1 MVQLLRREMEVAVSE
16 EDYPLAAR
24 LRDHPYMR
32 LSVDMEASRWGA
44 QGAAAASSAHVV
56 HTSPA
61 SIVPLLS
68 AGDSCHAACQAFIWH
83 AMTLLPACCR
93 MRGQLLRA
101 QELYQELRIRV
112 SRDESQ
118 AGTVDDDALRQ
129 RLQRDINL

>member
-1 MVQLLRREMEVAVSE
+1 
-16 EDYPLAAR
+16 
-24 LRDHPYMR
+24 
-32 LSVDMEASRWGA
+32 
-44 QGAAAASSAHVV
+44 
-56 HTSPA
+56 
-61 SIVPLLS
+61 
-68 AGDSCHAACQAFIWH
+68 
-83 AMTLLPACCR
+83 